1 MLNKIKM
8 IGAVAMLAVTM
19 MLTSCVKENTVVGT
33 WVISGYVIN
42 GERGDYMIDHAWTFK
57 EDGTCKYVMGDYAE
71 SGTWTMNG
79 DNLKITTTD
88 VAYHFTT
95 ILDFS
100 IVELKNNLLKLDGT
114 YTFDEPNGYDDHG
127 YLKISF
133 TR

>member
-33 WVISGYVIN
+33 WVISDYVIN
-42 GERGDYMIDHAWTFK
+42 GEKDDYMIDHAWTFK

-71 SGTWTMNG
+71 SGMWTMDG
-79 DNLKITTTD
+79 DNLKITTTN
-88 VAYHFTT
+88 VAYNITT
-95 ILDFS
+95 VLDFS
-100 IVELKNNLLKLDGT
+100 IVEMKKNLLKLDGT
-114 YTFDEPNGYDDHG
+114 YTFGYGDRGD
-127 YLKISF
+127 LKISF

>member
-33 WVISGYVIN
+33 WVISDYVIN
-42 GERGDYMIDHAWTFK
+42 GEKDDYMIDHAWTFK

-71 SGTWTMNG
+71 SGMWTMDG
-79 DNLKITTTD
+79 DNLKITTTN
-88 VAYHFTT
+88 VAYNITT
-95 ILDFS
+95 VLDFS
-100 IVELKNNLLKLDGT
+100 IVEMKKNLLKLDGT
-114 YTFDEPNGYDDHG
+114 YTFGYGDCGD
-127 YLKISF
+127 LKISF